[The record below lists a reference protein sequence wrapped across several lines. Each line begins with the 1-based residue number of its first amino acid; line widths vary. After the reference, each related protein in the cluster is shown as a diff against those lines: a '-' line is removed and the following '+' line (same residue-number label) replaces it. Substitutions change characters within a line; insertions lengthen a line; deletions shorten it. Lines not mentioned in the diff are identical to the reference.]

1 MAGKIAFQGE
11 RGANSEIACR
21 QAYPDMEAIPCRT
34 FEDVFTTVESGE
46 ADLAMIPVENTIA
59 GRVADIHHLI
69 AEMEMR
75 EDDDETPKKSKK
87 MGHGKE

>member
-69 AEMEMR
+69 PDSQLQR
-75 EDDDETPKKSKK
+75 RS
-87 MGHGKE
+87 